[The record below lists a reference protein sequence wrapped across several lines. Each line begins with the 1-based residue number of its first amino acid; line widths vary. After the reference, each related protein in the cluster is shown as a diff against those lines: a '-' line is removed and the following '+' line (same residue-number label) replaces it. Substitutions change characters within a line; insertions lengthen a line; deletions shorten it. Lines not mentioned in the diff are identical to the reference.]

1 MKNISTIILT
11 LLFIFISISGCDS
24 KNNKRG
30 TDHKNTDQQK
40 QELTESE
47 KTAAGDVLIISDQM
61 FDQTISKGIV
71 MVDFWATWCAPCR
84 TQGPIVDQIAK
95 EMNGKVTVCKMDI
108 DKNPATP
115 RRFQVEYIPTIIIFK
130 DGKLFE
136 KFVGFNNKEI
146 LVASLQKALKK

>member
-1 MKNISTIILT
+1 MKNISTISLM
-11 LLFIFISISGCDS
+11 LFLVFVSISGCGS
-24 KNNKRG
+24 KN
-30 TDHKNTDQQK
+30 HKNGSDQQK
-40 QELTESE
+40 QESAIGSE
-47 KTAAGDVLIISDQM
+47 KTVSGDVLIITDQT

-115 RRFQVEYIPTIIIFK
+115 RKFQVEYIPTIIIFK

-136 KFVGFNNKEI
+136 KFVGLNNKE
-146 LVASLQKALKK
+146 LLLASLQRALKK